1 MTTITGAR
9 GERERER
16 ETRREVEIA
25 FYKGIPFSVG
35 IGNIR
40 NVGNLGIYFL
50 FRGRAEASERNIFGF
65 KPLPPPASPLSY
77 NHVVLLFV

>member
-9 GERERER
+9 GERERE
-16 ETRREVEIA
+16 TRRDKRWKLHSIKEFRFPWE
-25 FYKGIPFSVG
+25 
-35 IGNIR
+35 
-40 NVGNLGIYFL
+40 LGIFGMWGIWEYTL

-65 KPLPPPASPLSY
+65 KPLPPPASPLRY